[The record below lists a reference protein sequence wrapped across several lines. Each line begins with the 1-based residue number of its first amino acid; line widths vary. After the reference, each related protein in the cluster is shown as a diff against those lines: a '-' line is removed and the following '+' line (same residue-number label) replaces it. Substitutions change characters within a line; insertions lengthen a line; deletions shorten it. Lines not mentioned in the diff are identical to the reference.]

1 MENMELLQAMR
12 QMMEEVVSPIYE
24 RMDKMQEELSSVKE
38 EVASVKEEVASVKEE
53 VASVKEEV
61 ASVKEEVASV
71 KEEVASVKEEV
82 ASVKEEVASIEEE
95 VASVKSLAT
104 KTQIAM
110 ENDVVP
116 KIKLL
121 FEGHTILHSRLA
133 QLNEMERIL
142 REVQSDVLLLKN
154 IVASHSGDIRMLKRR
169 RIGN

>member
-24 RMDKMQEELSSVKE
+24 RMDKMQEELS
-38 EVASVKEEVASVKEE
+38 
-53 VASVKEEV
+53 SVKEEV

>member
-24 RMDKMQEELSSVKE
+24 RMDKMQEELS
-38 EVASVKEEVASVKEE
+38 
-53 VASVKEEV
+53 
-61 ASVKEEVASV
+61 SV

>member
-24 RMDKMQEELSSVKE
+24 RMDKMNERLDKLDKRLDKVET
-38 EVASVKEEVASVKEE
+38 
-53 VASVKEEV
+53 
-61 ASVKEEVASV
+61 
-71 KEEVASVKEEV
+71 
-82 ASVKEEVASIEEE
+82 
-95 VASVKSLAT
+95 LAT

>member
-38 EVASVKEEVASVKEE
+38 EVASVK
-53 VASVKEEV
+53 
-61 ASVKEEVASV
+61 
-71 KEEVASVKEEV
+71 
-82 ASVKEEVASIEEE
+82 EE

>member
-38 EVASVKEEVASVKEE
+38 EVASVKEEVT
-53 VASVKEEV
+53 
-61 ASVKEEVASV
+61 
-71 KEEVASVKEEV
+71 
-82 ASVKEEVASIEEE
+82 SVKEEVASIEEE

>member
-71 KEEVASVKEEV
+71 KEEVAS
-82 ASVKEEVASIEEE
+82 IEEE

-104 KTQIAM
+104 KTHIAM

>member
-71 KEEVASVKEEV
+71 KEEVASVK
-82 ASVKEEVASIEEE
+82 
-95 VASVKSLAT
+95 SLAT

-121 FEGHTILHSRLA
+121 FEGHTILHSRSA

>member
-24 RMDKMQEELSSVKE
+24 RMDKMDERLDKLDKRLDKVET
-38 EVASVKEEVASVKEE
+38 
-53 VASVKEEV
+53 
-61 ASVKEEVASV
+61 
-71 KEEVASVKEEV
+71 
-82 ASVKEEVASIEEE
+82 
-95 VASVKSLAT
+95 LAT

-110 ENDVVP
+110 ENVVVP

>member
-38 EVASVKEEVASVKEE
+38 EVASVKEEVASVK
-53 VASVKEEV
+53 
-61 ASVKEEVASV
+61 
-71 KEEVASVKEEV
+71 
-82 ASVKEEVASIEEE
+82 
-95 VASVKSLAT
+95 SLAT

-133 QLNEMERIL
+133 QLNKMERIL

>member
-24 RMDKMQEELSSVKE
+24 RMDKMQEELS
-38 EVASVKEEVASVKEE
+38 
-53 VASVKEEV
+53 SVKEEV

-133 QLNEMERIL
+133 QLNEMERML

>member
-38 EVASVKEEVASVKEE
+38 EVASVKEEVAF
-53 VASVKEEV
+53 
-61 ASVKEEVASV
+61 V

>member
-24 RMDKMQEELSSVKE
+24 RMDKMQEELS
-38 EVASVKEEVASVKEE
+38 SVKEEVASVKEE

-121 FEGHTILHSRLA
+121 FEGHTILRSRLA
-133 QLNEMERIL
+133 QLDEMERIL
-142 REVQSDVLLLKN
+142 REVLSDVLLLKN
-154 IVASHSGDIRMLKRR
+154 IVGWHSGEIRMLKRR

>member
-24 RMDKMQEELSSVKE
+24 RMDKMDERLDKLHKRLDKVET
-38 EVASVKEEVASVKEE
+38 
-53 VASVKEEV
+53 
-61 ASVKEEVASV
+61 
-71 KEEVASVKEEV
+71 
-82 ASVKEEVASIEEE
+82 
-95 VASVKSLAT
+95 LAT

>member
-1 MENMELLQAMR
+1 MENMELLQSMR

-24 RMDKMQEELSSVKE
+24 RMDKMQEELS
-38 EVASVKEEVASVKEE
+38 SVKEEVASVKEE

>member
-38 EVASVKEEVASVKEE
+38 EVASVKEEVASVK
-53 VASVKEEV
+53 
-61 ASVKEEVASV
+61 
-71 KEEVASVKEEV
+71 
-82 ASVKEEVASIEEE
+82 
-95 VASVKSLAT
+95 SLST

>member
-53 VASVKEEV
+53 VASVK
-61 ASVKEEVASV
+61 
-71 KEEVASVKEEV
+71 
-82 ASVKEEVASIEEE
+82 
-95 VASVKSLAT
+95 SLAT

-116 KIKLL
+116 KIKLR

-154 IVASHSGDIRMLKRR
+154 IVASHSGDIRMLKHR

>member
-38 EVASVKEEVASVKEE
+38 EVASVKEEVASM
-53 VASVKEEV
+53 
-61 ASVKEEVASV
+61 
-71 KEEVASVKEEV
+71 
-82 ASVKEEVASIEEE
+82 
-95 VASVKSLAT
+95 KSLAT

>member
-38 EVASVKEEVASVKEE
+38 EVASVKEEVASM
-53 VASVKEEV
+53 
-61 ASVKEEVASV
+61 
-71 KEEVASVKEEV
+71 
-82 ASVKEEVASIEEE
+82 
-95 VASVKSLAT
+95 KSLAT

-133 QLNEMERIL
+133 QLNEMKRIL

>member
-38 EVASVKEEVASVKEE
+38 EVASVKEEVASM
-53 VASVKEEV
+53 
-61 ASVKEEVASV
+61 
-71 KEEVASVKEEV
+71 
-82 ASVKEEVASIEEE
+82 
-95 VASVKSLAT
+95 KSLAT

-169 RIGN
+169 KIGN

>member
-38 EVASVKEEVASVKEE
+38 EVASVK
-53 VASVKEEV
+53 
-61 ASVKEEVASV
+61 
-71 KEEVASVKEEV
+71 
-82 ASVKEEVASIEEE
+82 EE

-169 RIGN
+169 KIGN

>member
-1 MENMELLQAMR
+1 MCYNKEKGKGDSMENMELLQAMR

-24 RMDKMQEELSSVKE
+24 RMDKMQEE
-38 EVASVKEEVASVKEE
+38 VASVKEEVASVKEE

-61 ASVKEEVASV
+61 ASVK
-71 KEEVASVKEEV
+71 
-82 ASVKEEVASIEEE
+82 EE

-133 QLNEMERIL
+133 QLDEMERIL

-154 IVASHSGDIRMLKRR
+154 IVASHSGEIRMLKRR

>member
-61 ASVKEEVASV
+61 ASVKEEVAS
-71 KEEVASVKEEV
+71 
-82 ASVKEEVASIEEE
+82 IEEE
-95 VASVKSLAT
+95 VASVKYLAT

>member
-38 EVASVKEEVASVKEE
+38 EVASVKEEVASVK
-53 VASVKEEV
+53 
-61 ASVKEEVASV
+61 
-71 KEEVASVKEEV
+71 
-82 ASVKEEVASIEEE
+82 EE

-169 RIGN
+169 RIGNQIYNTEKPLKSVSFSLYRLERKDSNAWIIPLKSNPDLPKGA

>member
-24 RMDKMQEELSSVKE
+24 RMDKMQEEL
-38 EVASVKEEVASVKEE
+38 ASVK
-53 VASVKEEV
+53 
-61 ASVKEEVASV
+61 
-71 KEEVASVKEEV
+71 
-82 ASVKEEVASIEEE
+82 EE

-116 KIKLL
+116 KIELL

>member
-38 EVASVKEEVASVKEE
+38 EVASVKEEVASVK
-53 VASVKEEV
+53 
-61 ASVKEEVASV
+61 
-71 KEEVASVKEEV
+71 
-82 ASVKEEVASIEEE
+82 
-95 VASVKSLAT
+95 SLAT
-104 KTQIAM
+104 KTQITM

>member
-82 ASVKEEVASIEEE
+82 ASVK
-95 VASVKSLAT
+95 SLAT

>member
-61 ASVKEEVASV
+61 ASVK
-71 KEEVASVKEEV
+71 
-82 ASVKEEVASIEEE
+82 EE

>member
-24 RMDKMQEELSSVKE
+24 RMDKMQEEF
-38 EVASVKEEVASVKEE
+38 ASVKEEVASVK
-53 VASVKEEV
+53 
-61 ASVKEEVASV
+61 
-71 KEEVASVKEEV
+71 
-82 ASVKEEVASIEEE
+82 EE

-121 FEGHTILHSRLA
+121 FEGHTILRSRLA
-133 QLNEMERIL
+133 QLDEMERIL
-142 REVQSDVLLLKN
+142 REVRSDVLLLQN
-154 IVASHSGDIRMLKRR
+154 VVTWYSNDIRMLKRR

>member
-24 RMDKMQEELSSVKE
+24 RMDKMQEE
-38 EVASVKEEVASVKEE
+38 VASVKEEVASVKEE
-53 VASVKEEV
+53 VT
-61 ASVKEEVASV
+61 
-71 KEEVASVKEEV
+71 
-82 ASVKEEVASIEEE
+82 
-95 VASVKSLAT
+95 SVKSLAT

-133 QLNEMERIL
+133 QLDEMERIL

-154 IVASHSGDIRMLKRR
+154 IVASHSGEIRTLKRR

>member
-1 MENMELLQAMR
+1 MCYNKEKGKGDSMENMELLQAMR

-24 RMDKMQEELSSVKE
+24 RMDKMQEE
-38 EVASVKEEVASVKEE
+38 VASVKEEVASVK
-53 VASVKEEV
+53 
-61 ASVKEEVASV
+61 
-71 KEEVASVKEEV
+71 
-82 ASVKEEVASIEEE
+82 EE

-133 QLNEMERIL
+133 QLDEMERIL

-154 IVASHSGDIRMLKRR
+154 IVASHSGEIRMLKRR

>member
-38 EVASVKEEVASVKEE
+38 EVASVKEEVASVKEQ
-53 VASVKEEV
+53 
-61 ASVKEEVASV
+61 
-71 KEEVASVKEEV
+71 
-82 ASVKEEVASIEEE
+82 

>member
-24 RMDKMQEELSSVKE
+24 RMDNMDERLDKLDKRLDKVET
-38 EVASVKEEVASVKEE
+38 
-53 VASVKEEV
+53 
-61 ASVKEEVASV
+61 
-71 KEEVASVKEEV
+71 
-82 ASVKEEVASIEEE
+82 
-95 VASVKSLAT
+95 LAT

>member
-1 MENMELLQAMR
+1 MENVELLQAMR

-38 EVASVKEEVASVKEE
+38 EVASVK
-53 VASVKEEV
+53 
-61 ASVKEEVASV
+61 
-71 KEEVASVKEEV
+71 
-82 ASVKEEVASIEEE
+82 EE

>member
-38 EVASVKEEVASVKEE
+38 EVASVKEEVASVK
-53 VASVKEEV
+53 
-61 ASVKEEVASV
+61 
-71 KEEVASVKEEV
+71 
-82 ASVKEEVASIEEE
+82 
-95 VASVKSLAT
+95 SLAT

-121 FEGHTILHSRLA
+121 LEGHTILHSRLA

-154 IVASHSGDIRMLKRR
+154 IVASHSGDIRMLRRR